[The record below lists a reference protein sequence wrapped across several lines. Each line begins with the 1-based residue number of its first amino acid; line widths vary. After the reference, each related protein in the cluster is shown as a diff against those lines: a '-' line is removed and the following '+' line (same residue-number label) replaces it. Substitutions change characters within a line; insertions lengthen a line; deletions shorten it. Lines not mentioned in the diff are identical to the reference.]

1 MNKTHECKI
10 FGKEYSIQKLPIRKA
25 MAIEVKT
32 LALMSSIEKGSVSNP
47 DVLFEIGSKLL
58 DFCLID
64 GHELSSEKDV
74 EQYYEEAGL
83 EEFNLA
89 ILEAVKANFPKLMK
103 NLDLN
108 AVLDKIKQNLAST
121 SEE

>member
-10 FGKEYSIQKLPIRKA
+10 FGKEYSIQTLPIRKA
-25 MAIEVKT
+25 MTIEVKT
-32 LALMSSIEKGSVSNP
+32 MALMSSIEKGSVSNP
-47 DVLFEIGSKLL
+47 DALFEIGAKLL

-103 NLDLN
+103 NL
-108 AVLDKIKQNLAST
+108 AWPTTKSYTA
-121 SEE
+121 